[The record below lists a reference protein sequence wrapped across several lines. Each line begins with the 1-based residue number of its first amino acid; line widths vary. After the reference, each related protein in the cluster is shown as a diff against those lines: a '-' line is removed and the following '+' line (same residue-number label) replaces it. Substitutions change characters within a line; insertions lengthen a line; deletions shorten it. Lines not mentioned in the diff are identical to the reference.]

1 MEINLKKGDLMRL
14 TEAFAEL
21 DLIYAPPK
29 QDLNESRSMP
39 YALLVLLDGEWKVYK
54 GLDFELTDDELVGF
68 LSDKP
73 EYTDAKVI
81 PAADIQK
88 YVQSKPLLKEDGWLS
103 REELIAELEKL
114 GYKYKFDK
122 YSDSQLYS
130 ILEKTKAKIE
140 SDKALAELEQ
150 NRLKTKPI
158 CDSCGSTLADSG
170 ICPKCYDGATD
181 LDEGVFD
188 RKLSNMT
195 SWKTTSGTQSSTVS
209 GSNSPKAASSVGKK
223 IVTIFYDTKAR
234 KLRAQA
240 DNGINGVANVAF
252 PNHLRNQAGQ
262 QYEVDDLIWNGK
274 NYRVSGDIK
283 PVSSVA
289 NTQNINENINKE
301 NYEMNFQTILEELDK
316 LYEEM
321 PAAEQLE
328 EASVGIHL
336 DGKNLDTI
344 EEIACEI
351 AKQDCDMSYVKKWVN
366 EVNSDISV
374 EDLAI
379 VAEQSEFA
387 RQIKELSAYM
397 KAKGY
402 GTFGD
407 FANALTEALTE
418 ESEEEVLIDDEP
430 IVDDEVAEEEPKQV
444 VLECSK
450 CGALVIKADA
460 DVKVDEATDLA
471 NIEDACQYCEETAGY
486 TIVGTVAPYE
496 AADIEEEATEE
507 VEEATEEPI
516 EEGIFNKN
524 KETQT
529 IRGYKSGDPS
539 FATKIANELKSKFGG
554 EIKKIELADGEED
567 VWVDTEGKAKAA
579 HKYINKQYSND
590 SFSFDELKHLK

>member
-1 MEINLKKGDLMRL
+1 MRL

-21 DLIYAPPK
+21 DQIYTPAK
-29 QDLNESRSMP
+29 KDLTEGRSMP

-54 GLDFELTDDELVGF
+54 GLDSELTDNELADF

-73 EYTDAKVI
+73 EYSDAKVI
-81 PAADIQK
+81 LATDIQK
-88 YVQSKPLLKEDGWLS
+88 YVNKKPVLQEDRWLS

-122 YSDSQLYS
+122 YSDRQLYS

-140 SDKALAELEQ
+140 SDKALAELEH
-150 NRLKTKPI
+150 NKTDVKPI
-158 CDSCGSTLADSG
+158 CDDCGSVLADSG

-188 RKLSNMT
+188 NKPSNMIN
-195 SWKTTSGTQSSTVS
+195 WKASSSTQPSSTVS
-209 GSNSPKAASSVGKK
+209 NNNLSKTVNSSKK
-223 IVTIFYDTKAR
+223 IVTIFYDPKAR

-240 DNGINGVANVAF
+240 DDGVNGIANVAF
-252 PNHLRNQAGQ
+252 PNNLRTTAGQ
-262 QYEVDDLIWNGK
+262 QYEVDQLVWNGK
-274 NYRVSGDIK
+274 NYRVSGNIK
-283 PVSSVA
+283 PVNSVS

-328 EASVGIHL
+328 EASAGIHL

-374 EDLAI
+374 EDLVIA
-379 VAEQSEFA
+379 AEQSEFA

-402 GTFGD
+402 KTFGD

-430 IVDDEVAEEEPKQV
+430 IVDDEDVEEAPAEEVAEEEPKQV

-450 CGALVIKADA
+450 CGALVIKAEA
-460 DVKVDEATDLA
+460 DVVVDEASDLV

-486 TIVGTVAPYE
+486 TIVGTIAPYE
-496 AADIEEEATEE
+496 VADAEEA
-507 VEEATEEPI
+507 I
-516 EEGIFNKN
+516 EEGLFG
-524 KETQT
+524 KEVEKT
-529 IRGYKSGDPS
+529 IKASEVKKGDKIVAFDGDKLSRPS
-539 FATKIANELKSKFGG
+539 KVTKVEVQ
-554 EIKKIELADGEED
+554 ADT
-567 VWVDTEGKAKAA
+567 VNIA
-579 HKYINKQYSND
+579 HKDGTVGGGCDTPVTVLTK
-590 SFSFDELKHLK
+590 E